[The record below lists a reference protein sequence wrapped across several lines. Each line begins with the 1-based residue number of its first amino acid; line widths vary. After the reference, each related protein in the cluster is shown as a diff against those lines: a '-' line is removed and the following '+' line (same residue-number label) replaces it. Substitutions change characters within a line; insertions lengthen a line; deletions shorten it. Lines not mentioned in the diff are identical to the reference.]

1 MTAPPLLHP
10 TRPVRARRSFLASLA
25 LAAVVAGPFAAV
37 AQEAT
42 HAPATAAASSELP
55 AISVSAVGRRGLR
68 ERVIASGLVA
78 AVEEVQVQ
86 PLVEG
91 QPIDALLADVGDRVE
106 AGQVLAR
113 LSGSTLELELSQL
126 RANEAA
132 ARAGLA
138 QAEASLS
145 EAQANA
151 AEAERQAARNAEL
164 AAQGTVP
171 QATADQTRAAA
182 EAARASVRVAEQ
194 GIAAGRAQA
203 ELVAAQIANAELRLA
218 RTEVKAPVA
227 GLVVARN
234 AQVGAI
240 STAAGAAMFTLVR
253 DGAMELRAEVGEQD
267 LLKLAPGQ
275 RASLRATAAS
285 APIPGEVRLVE
296 PAIDPA
302 TRLGTARIWIGD
314 AGAVVE
320 GMFLSAE
327 IVVSEGE
334 GLAVPATA
342 LGSGAEGAFVMRV
355 RDGVVERVA
364 VVPGIRDGDLVG
376 VVEGLAEGDVV
387 VTRAAAFVRD
397 GDRIN
402 PVPEPVPEDAPA
414 PAVEAT
420 PAAAPAA
427 ASAAV
432 PAAPAAAGTA
442 DAGAAPAASSTPTP
456 ATSADAPVAQ
466 E

>member
-1 MTAPPLLHP
+1 MPSPRLLLSATA
-10 TRPVRARRSFLASLA
+10 AAW
-25 LAAVVAGPFAAV
+25 LAAS
-37 AQEAT
+37 
-42 HAPATAAASSELP
+42 PATSQEEAAHGEPAAPTAAAAAAASSELP
-55 AISVSAVGRRGLR
+55 AISVSAVAPVVLR

-113 LSGSTLELELSQL
+113 LSASTLELELSQL
-126 RANEAA
+126 RANEAS

-145 EAQANA
+145 QAQANA

-182 EAARASVRVAEQ
+182 EAARAAVRVSEQ
-194 GIAAGRAQA
+194 GIASAQAQA
-203 ELVAAQIANAELRLA
+203 ELVAAQIANAELQLA

-240 STAAGAAMFTLVR
+240 SAAAGAAMFTIVR
-253 DGAMELRAEVGEQD
+253 DGAMELRAEVSEQD
-267 LLKLAPGQ
+267 LLQLAPGQ
-275 RASLRATAAS
+275 PASLRATAAS
-285 APIPGEVRLVE
+285 EPLAGEVRLVE
-296 PAIDPA
+296 PAIDPD
-302 TRLGTARIWIGD
+302 TRLGTARIFIGD
-314 AGAVVE
+314 TNRVVE

-327 IVVSEGE
+327 IVVDEGE
-334 GLAVPATA
+334 TLAVPATA
-342 LGSGAEGAFVMRV
+342 LGTGAEGAFAMRV
-355 RDGVVERVA
+355 TDGLVERVA

-376 VVEGLAEGDVV
+376 IVEGLAEGDLV

-402 PVPEPVPEDAPA
+402 PVPEGAPADAPA
-414 PAVEAT
+414 DAPEAAASAPPEAALEPT

-427 ASAAV
+427 APATTAPATPANAPGAASADV
-432 PAAPAAAGTA
+432 PAA
-442 DAGAAPAASSTPTP
+442 
-456 ATSADAPVAQ
+456 
-466 E
+466 EE

>member
-1 MTAPPLLHP
+1 MPSLPKLLTA
-10 TRPVRARRSFLASLA
+10 
-25 LAAVVAGPFAAV
+25 AAV
-37 AQEAT
+37 AWLAASPAWSQDAAEAPDASRDES
-42 HAPATAAASSELP
+42 APTEAAAAAAAPELP
-55 AISVSAVGRRGLR
+55 AISVSTVEPRLLR

-91 QPIDALLADVGDRVE
+91 QPIDELLADVGDRVE

-138 QAEASLS
+138 QAEASL
-145 EAQANA
+145 AQAEANA
-151 AEAERQAARNAEL
+151 AESERQAARNAEL
-164 AAQGTVP
+164 AEQGTVP

-194 GIAAGRAQA
+194 GIASARAQA
-203 ELVAAQIANAELRLA
+203 ELVAAQIANAELQLA
-218 RTEVKAPVA
+218 RAEVKAPVA

-240 STAAGAAMFTLVR
+240 STAAGAAMFTIVR
-253 DGAMELRAEVGEQD
+253 DGAMELRAEVSEQD

-275 RASLRATAAS
+275 PARLQAS
-285 APIPGEVRLVE
+285 AGAAPLAGEVRLVE
-296 PAIDPA
+296 PAIDPE
-302 TRLGTARIWIGD
+302 TRLGTARIWIED
-314 AGAVVE
+314 AGRVVE

-334 GLAVPATA
+334 VLAVPATA

-355 RDGVVERVA
+355 RDGVVEQVA
-364 VVPGIRDGDLVG
+364 VVPGTRDDDLVG
-376 VVEGLAEGDVV
+376 ITEGLAPGEVV
-387 VTRAAAFVRD
+387 VTRAAAFVRP

-402 PVPEPVPEDAPA
+402 PVPEPAAPASAAAATTTPATPTPA
-414 PAVEAT
+414 PAS
-420 PAAAPAA
+420 A
-427 ASAAV
+427 AS
-432 PAAPAAAGTA
+432 PAAPATPAN
-442 DAGAAPAASSTPTP
+442 APAA
-456 ATSADAPVAQ
+456 
-466 E
+466 EE